1 MENTTQIQNHPS
13 QQKNSYSLTIKLL
26 LIGALVIVLLIPS
39 FMIQFLIHERKQR
52 NDEAKTEISSTWGA
66 IQTLS
71 GPVISVPV
79 KKTKI
84 IDRETITEYSYAYIL
99 PEELKIEGEVLPEKR
114 YRSIYEVVVYTTNL
128 SFSGYFNP
136 EEFRGW
142 QIDEGQLMWDK
153 AVITAGIPDMRG
165 IKENIEISWDSTKLL
180 FNPGVL
186 SSDIFG
192 SGVSTEIDLSNITN
206 KKIEF
211 SFELSIN
218 GSEELNFIP
227 IGKNTTVD
235 IKSPWPD
242 PSFQGAFLPDEH
254 NITKKDFTAHWKVL
268 HLNRNFPQKWVGNRY
283 YIDESKFGVNLIVPV
298 DHYQKSTRSAKYAIM
313 IIVLTFMVFF
323 FVEVYNKSK
332 IHPMQYLLVGL
343 ALIIFYIL
351 LLSFSE
357 HFGFN
362 IAYLIAGLATIALVT
377 AYSHSIF
384 RKISLTRIA
393 GLILIVLY
401 GFIFVILQLQD
412 YALLMGSIG
421 LFLVMAVI
429 MYLSR
434 KINWYNYNE
443 NKNN

>member
-1 MENTTQIQNHPS
+1 MENTTQIQNQPPQS
-13 QQKNSYSLTIKLL
+13 KNSYSLTIKLL

-52 NDEAKTEISSTWGA
+52 NDEAKSEISSTWGA
-66 IQTLS
+66 IQTLG

-79 KKTKI
+79 KKTKVI
-84 IDRETITEYSYAYIL
+84 NRETITEYSFAHIL
-99 PEELKIEGEVLPEKR
+99 PEELKIEGKVIPEKR
-114 YRSIYEVVVYTTNL
+114 HRSIYDVVVYTTNL
-128 SFSGYFNP
+128 SFSGYFSTS
-136 EEFRGW
+136 EFINW
-142 QIDEGQLMWDK
+142 QVDEGQLLWDK
-153 AVITAGIPDMRG
+153 AVVTAGIPDMRG
-165 IKENIEISWDSTKLL
+165 IKENIELNWDTSKYL
-180 FNPGVL
+180 FNPGVP
-186 SSDIFG
+186 SSDVFG
-192 SGVSTEIDLSNITN
+192 SGVSTGIDLSNLSN

-211 SFELSIN
+211 SFKLSLN

-227 IGKNTTVD
+227 IGKNTIVD
-235 IKSPWPD
+235 IESPWPD

-254 NITKKDFTAHWKVL
+254 NITQKNFTAHWKVL
-268 HLNRNFPQKWVGNRY
+268 HLNRNFPQKWEGQRY
-283 YIDESKFGVNLIVPV
+283 YINDSKFGVNLIVPV

-323 FVEVYNKSK
+323 FVEVYNKNK

-343 ALIIFYIL
+343 ALIIFYAL

-362 IAYLIAGLATIALVT
+362 IAYLIAAIATIALVT

-384 RKISLTRIA
+384 KKTSLTWIA

-412 YALLMGSIG
+412 YALLMGSVG

>member
-1 MENTTQIQNHPS
+1 MENSMQAQNRPP
-13 QQKNSYSLTIKLL
+13 QPKNSYSLTIKIL
-26 LIGALVIVLLIPS
+26 LIGALVIILLIPS

-52 NDEAKTEISSTWGA
+52 NDEAKSEISSTWGA

-84 IDRETITEYSYAYIL
+84 INRETITEYSYAHIL
-99 PEELKIEGEVLPEKR
+99 PDELKVEGEVIPEKR
-114 YRSIYEVVVYTTNL
+114 HRSIYEVVVYTTNL
-128 SFSGYFNP
+128 SFSGYFNTS
-136 EEFRGW
+136 EFINW
-142 QIDEGQLMWDK
+142 QLDEGQLLWDK
-153 AVITAGIPDMRG
+153 AVISAGIPDMRG
-165 IKENIEISWDSTKLL
+165 IKENIEIIWDSTKYL
-180 FNPGVL
+180 FNPGVP
-186 SSDIFG
+186 SSDIFN
-192 SGVSTEIDLSNITN
+192 SGVSTEIDLSNISN
-206 KKIEF
+206 QKIEF
-211 SFELSIN
+211 SFELSLN

-227 IGKNTTVD
+227 IGKNTVVD

-254 NITKKDFTAHWKVL
+254 NITQKDFTAHWKVL
-268 HLNRNFPQKWVGNRY
+268 HLNRNFPQKWVGQNY
-283 YIDESKFGVNLIVPV
+283 YVESAKFGVSLIVPV

-313 IIVLTFMVFF
+313 VIVLTFMVFF
-323 FVEVYNKSK
+323 FVEVYNKNK

-343 ALIIFYIL
+343 ALIIFYTL
-351 LLSFSE
+351 LLSISE

-362 IAYLIAGLATIALVT
+362 VAYFIAAIATISLVT

-384 RKISLTRIA
+384 KKISLTRIA

-443 NKNN
+443 NKND